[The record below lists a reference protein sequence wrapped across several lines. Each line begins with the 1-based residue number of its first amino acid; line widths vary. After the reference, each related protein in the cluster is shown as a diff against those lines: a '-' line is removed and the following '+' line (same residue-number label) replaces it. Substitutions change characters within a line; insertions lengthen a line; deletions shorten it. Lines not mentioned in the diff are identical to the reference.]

1 MLYLMLAIA
10 CNLAIAMILKYA
22 GRQGMDRVAML
33 AANYAIAVVLALL
46 FLTVGGAPAGRT
58 LHLDP
63 GLVALGVFAGALFI
77 ENFFIY
83 AYATHVAGMS
93 LAIAVMRVAVVIPFM
108 ASWWIWGETPTPTQ
122 GAGLLLAT
130 IAFFLIARPGRETD
144 GAHPESR
151 EKGRH
156 RARIFGVLLLLF
168 LGSGLVDVSLKT
180 FDEVYASENSRALFL
195 LMLFGVALII
205 GVGFVVRARLRT
217 GRRPSPRTL
226 RWGALLGL
234 ANYGSAA
241 FFLRAIRELSGPFV
255 FPVNHISLVIGG
267 AVLGVLV
274 WGERLA
280 RLNVIGLALAAA
292 ALVLLSV

>member
-1 MLYLMLAIA
+1 MLYLMLAVA

-33 AANYAIAVVLALL
+33 AANYATAVILAVF
-46 FLTVGGAPAGRT
+46 FLTFGGAPSGRA

-63 GLVALGVFAGALFI
+63 GLVALGVFAGTLFI

-108 ASWWIWGETPTPTQ
+108 ASWWIWGETPTPAQ

-130 IAFFLIARPGRETD
+130 VAFFLIAQPKRGSAGADPGDRET
-144 GAHPESR
+144 
-151 EKGRH
+151 GRH
-156 RARIFGVLLLLF
+156 RVRIFAVLALLF

-205 GVGFVVRARLRT
+205 GGGFVVRVRLRT
-217 GRRPSPRTL
+217 GRWPSARTL
-226 RWGALLGL
+226 RWGVLLGFV
-234 ANYGSAA
+234 NYGSAA

-267 AVLGVLV
+267 AFLGVLV
-274 WGERLA
+274 WGERLS
-280 RLNVIGLALAAA
+280 RVNVAGLALAAT

>member
-1 MLYLMLAIA
+1 MLYLMLAVA

-33 AANYAIAVVLALL
+33 AANYATAVILAVF
-46 FLTVGGAPAGRT
+46 FLTFGGVPAGRT

-63 GLVALGVFAGALFI
+63 GLVALGVFAGTLFI

-130 IAFFLIARPGRETD
+130 VAFFLIAQPKRGSAGADPGDRE
-144 GAHPESR
+144 P
-151 EKGRH
+151 GRH
-156 RARIFGVLLLLF
+156 RGRIFAVLALLF

-195 LMLFGVALII
+195 LMLFGVALLI
-205 GVGFVVRARLRT
+205 GSGFVVRARLRT
-217 GRRPSPRTL
+217 GRWPSRRTL
-226 RWGALLGL
+226 RWGVLLGL
-234 ANYGSAA
+234 VNYGSAA

-267 AVLGVLV
+267 ALLGVLV
-274 WGERLA
+274 WDERLS
-280 RLNVIGLALAAA
+280 RVNMVGLGLAAA

>member
-1 MLYLMLAIA
+1 MLYLTLAIA
-10 CNLAIAMILKYA
+10 CSLAIAMILKYA

-33 AANYAIAVVLALL
+33 AANYAVAVVLALF
-46 FLTVGGAPAGRT
+46 FLTVGGAPDGRT

-63 GLVALGVFAGALFI
+63 GLVALGVFTGTLFI

-83 AYATHVAGMS
+83 AYATHMAGMS

-108 ASWWIWGETPTPTQ
+108 ASWWIWGETPTPAQ

-130 IAFFLIARPGRETD
+130 LAFFLIARPRREAD
-144 GAHPESR
+144 GVHPESR

-156 RARIFGVLLLLF
+156 RARVFGVLLLLF
-168 LGSGLVDVSLKT
+168 WGSGLVDVSLKT
-180 FDEVYASENSRALFL
+180 FDEVYASENSLDLFL

-205 GVGFVVRARLRT
+205 GAGFVVRARLRT
-217 GRRPSPRTL
+217 GRRPSFRTL

-234 ANYGSAA
+234 ANYGSAV

-274 WGERLA
+274 WGERLS
-280 RLNVIGLALAAA
+280 RVNVIGLALAAA